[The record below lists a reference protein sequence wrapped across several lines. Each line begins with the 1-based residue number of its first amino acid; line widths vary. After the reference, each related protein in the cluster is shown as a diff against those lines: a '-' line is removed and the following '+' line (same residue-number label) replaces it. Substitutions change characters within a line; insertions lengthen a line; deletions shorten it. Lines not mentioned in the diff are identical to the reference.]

1 MDWFL
6 YDIGLRHERVKSR
19 SDINQIFCRFQRVW
33 RWNIGVNCLMS
44 LRNVTTETISHM
56 ESFNLLNVEK
66 KYPIYIPLPPKEA
79 PHIYPL
85 HQKYENKL
93 KFVT

>member
-1 MDWFL
+1 MEME
-6 YDIGLRHERVKSR
+6 Y
-19 SDINQIFCRFQRVW
+19 W
-33 RWNIGVNCLMS
+33 RELF
-44 LRNVTTETISHM
+44 NVSKKCNNSETISHM

-85 HQKYENKL
+85 HQKYDNKL